1 LRRLKMLRHFLTGL
15 ALAMGTAALGSESV
29 SACSWRGSS
38 NCGTDD
44 YYVAPQAYG
53 YYAPVPAYGY
63 GQPPSYVFVLPP
75 TYGYVPPPFPIYG
88 YGPAPAY
95 GYAHPPSYGYAP
107 SPRSSPR

>member
-1 LRRLKMLRHFLTGL
+1 MRRHFLIGL
-15 ALAMGTAALGSESV
+15 ALAMGTAALGSGPA

-44 YYVAPQAYG
+44 YYVAPPYG

-63 GQPPSYVFVLPP
+63 GQSPSYVFVLPP
-75 TYGYVPPPFPIYG
+75 AYGYEPPFPIYG
-88 YGPAPAY
+88 FGPAPTH
-95 GYAHPPSYGYAP
+95 GYAQPPSYGYAP